1 MADRVFIHVGAPKSG
16 TTYLQS
22 VLWANKARLATA
34 GILLPGKVEF
44 DHNLAAVVA
53 RSDEEHG
60 HRARRIWSRML
71 AEVNAW
77 PGTAILSN
85 EWFSLADED
94 HAAGFVNTFQG
105 AQVHLVFTAR
115 DFLGIVP
122 AAWQERLKLGHASTL
137 GEFLPTLEAPGER
150 WSWWT
155 LDPAEV
161 LARWGASVPPERVHV
176 VTVPPSGSDPN
187 LLWERFCEAC
197 AIPADI
203 CDLSQTSANESL
215 GAESAGL
222 LERIGP
228 RLRDAVDA
236 DTAPWTEQY
245 RWLRRYVG
253 HRLLVPRGGSK
264 IALRDDDV
272 ARLRLRSG
280 DSIDRL
286 KSAGYD
292 VVGDLSDLVAA
303 RIPASAV
310 HPDDVSDTALLDV
323 ASDLVVDL
331 LRRARDE
338 AHRADQAERDRDHAV
353 KEGERAV
360 RQAEREAQRAI
371 REAKLSFRLG
381 KPYRRTRRKLG
392 ALKRRLR
399 QES

>member
-1 MADRVFIHVGAPKSG
+1 
-16 TTYLQS
+16 
-22 VLWANKARLATA
+22 
-34 GILLPGKVEF
+34 
-44 DHNLAAVVA
+44 
-53 RSDEEHG
+53 
-60 HRARRIWSRML
+60 
-71 AEVNAW
+71 
-77 PGTAILSN
+77 
-85 EWFSLADED
+85 
-94 HAAGFVNTFQG
+94 
-105 AQVHLVFTAR
+105 VFTAR
-115 DFLGIVP
+115 DFLGIAP

-137 GEFLPTLEAPGER
+137 GEFIPTLDAPDER

-161 LARWGASVPPERVHV
+161 LSRWGASLPPERVHV
-176 VTVPPSGSDPN
+176 VTLPPSGSEPN
-187 LLWERFCEAC
+187 LLWERFSGAC
-197 AIPADI
+197 GIPADV
-203 CDLSQTSANESL
+203 CDLSRTTANESL

-286 KSAGYD
+286 KTAGYD

-310 HPDDVSDTALLDV
+310 HPDDVSDTDLLDV
-323 ASDLVVDL
+323 ASDVVVDL

-338 AHRADQAERDRDHAV
+338 SHRADQAERDRDHAV

-360 RQAEREAQRAI
+360 RRAEREAQRTI

-381 KPYRRTRRKLG
+381 KPYRRARRKLG

-399 QES
+399 HES